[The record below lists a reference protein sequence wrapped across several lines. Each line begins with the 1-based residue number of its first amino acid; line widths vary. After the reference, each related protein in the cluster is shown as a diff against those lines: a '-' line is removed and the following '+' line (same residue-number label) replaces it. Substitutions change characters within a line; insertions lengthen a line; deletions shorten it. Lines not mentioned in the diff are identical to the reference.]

1 MIKKISISELRY
13 MSESEGL
20 VLQGCGGDLNEWLDG
35 INNLFKEKA
44 ILLDDSTF
52 KNIYFFEYNNVGCLL
67 FPFNEAKLDIG
78 KLSMWRL
85 QTHNQFKGTW
95 LSDFITNKLGGFANK
110 ETESVNSIQ
119 KPNCPLIGADS
130 NIFNILGIAKKNLR
144 ENGMRNQEKEI
155 AERVYAAG
163 SYDEALGIITEYVN
177 PVSVEDIEESSDENM
192 EMQL

>member
-13 MSESEGL
+13 MNESEGL

-67 FPFNEAKLDIG
+67 FPFNDAKLDIG

-95 LSDFITNKLGGFANK
+95 LSNFITNNLGGFANK
-110 ETESVNSIQ
+110 ETESVSSIQ

-130 NIFNILGIAKKNLR
+130 NIFNILGIAKKTLR

-163 SYDEALGIITEYVN
+163 SYDEALGIISEYVN